1 MVNLVSEGAKE
12 TRRAMDDTVADEE
25 LDDRLVA
32 GLDAVVP
39 RLSRELRYALDRAEG
54 ENRLT
59 MAQLRCLQAMAA
71 TGDDAAFTTKLAQQ
85 LRVAVPTMTNMIDGL
100 VERGLVKRQPHPTN
114 RRQTQLLLTRAGRD
128 LLRRYEGV
136 VDHRLHELVAY
147 LGPAQKERLLTALS
161 DLAAMLEADANRTAE
176 SE

>member
-1 MVNLVSEGAKE
+1 MTE
-12 TRRAMDDTVADEE
+12 AMRTENGKRQVMDEVAAGQE

-59 MAQLRCLQAMAA
+59 MAQLRCVQAMAA
-71 TGDDAAFTTKLAQQ
+71 TGDDAAFTTKLAQR

-114 RRQTQLLLTRAGRD
+114 RRQTQLLLTRAGHD
-128 LLRRYEGV
+128 VHRRYEAV
-136 VDHRLHELVAY
+136 VDRRLHELVAH
-147 LGPAQKERLLTALS
+147 LSPEQKERVLTAMS
-161 DLAAMLEADANRTAE
+161 DLAAMLDADASRDAE
-176 SE
+176 NE